1 MHKARAASQH
11 QGGGPRCVFLGAIHR
26 KGVWHAAVSRL
37 WPTGHLLPASRIH
50 PGNLSTEPMAG
61 KGEGIA
67 RPRRISR
74 AVHVGNVQIGGGA
87 PVSVQSM
94 TTSKTHDV
102 AASLAEIQRLA
113 DAGADIVRVAVPR
126 PEDADAL
133 RDLVQASPVP
143 LVADIHFNYQYALKA
158 IESGIA
164 KVRINPGNIG
174 KIEWER
180 EVFAAAKA
188 KGIPIRIGVNGGSLE
203 KDILDKYGY
212 PQPEAL
218 YESAMRHVE
227 VCEREGFEDVV
238 ISVKH
243 SDVFFMI
250 QAYRLLAERT
260 NYPLHLGVTESGS
273 LSAGTIK
280 SSIGIG
286 TLLADGIGDTIRV
299 SLAADSVNEVEV
311 GHQILKS
318 LRLGRPGVNLIACP
332 TCGRLAGDLFSV
344 VNDVEAAVKARRY
357 TRDVNVALM
366 GCAVNGPGEAAGA
379 DLGLSLGRGRGH
391 LFVHGEVV
399 GTVEQDDIVPAVLE
413 ILDAWERD
421 GPPAPGANSLSALH
435 AASFQAPTGEA
446 MPAGEEGEGDVPR
459 DVK

>member
-1 MHKARAASQH
+1 MLTPKT
-11 QGGGPRCVFLGAIHR
+11 
-26 KGVWHAAVSRL
+26 AV
-37 WPTGHLLPASRIH
+37 
-50 PGNLSTEPMAG
+50 
-61 KGEGIA
+61 

-74 AVHVGNVQIGGGA
+74 AVQVGNVQIGGGA
-87 PVSVQSM
+87 PISVQSM

-102 AASLAEIQRLA
+102 EASLAEINRLVEA
-113 DAGADIVRVAVPR
+113 DVDIVRVAVPR

-133 RDLVQASPVP
+133 AELVAASPVP

-158 IESGIA
+158 LEAGIA

-174 KIEWER
+174 KPEWEE
-180 EVFAAAKA
+180 EVLLAAKER
-188 KGIPIRIGVNGGSLE
+188 GVPIRIGVNSGSLE

-227 VCEREGFEDVV
+227 VCARLGFEDVV

-260 NYPLHLGVTESGS
+260 DYPLHLGVTESGS
-273 LSAGTIK
+273 LQTGQIK
-280 SSIGIG
+280 SAIGIG
-286 TLLADGIGDTIRV
+286 ALLAEGIGDTIRV
-299 SLAADSVNEVEV
+299 SLAADTVHEVEV

-318 LRLGRPGVNLIACP
+318 LRLGRPGVNIIACP

-344 VNDVEAAVKARRY
+344 VDEVEAAVKKAKF
-357 TRDVNVALM
+357 TKDLNVALM

-379 DLGLSLGRGRGH
+379 DLGVSLGRGRAH
-391 LFVHGEVV
+391 IFKHGQTV
-399 GTVEQDDIVPAVLE
+399 GTVEQDEIASAVIKLIE
-413 ILDAWERD
+413 DWEED
-421 GPPAPGANSLSALH
+421 PV
-435 AASFQAPTGEA
+435 
-446 MPAGEEGEGDVPR
+446 D
-459 DVK
+459 